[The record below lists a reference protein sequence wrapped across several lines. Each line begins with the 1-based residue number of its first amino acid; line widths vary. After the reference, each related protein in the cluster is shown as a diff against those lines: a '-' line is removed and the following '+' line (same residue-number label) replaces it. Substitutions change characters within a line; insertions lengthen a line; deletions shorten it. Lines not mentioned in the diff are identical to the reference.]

1 MCYMSLWI
9 GIYPVYN
16 STSTHRISWTYT
28 RTLKLRSTN
37 QIQTLTPLLSLLEK
51 NSWWKY
57 AMKAKWKSIFYMCPV
72 FFGVRVRV
80 RVHMRVF
87 NRLCVCAHV
96 SVCVC
101 AKERG
106 KKGEQVGDRER
117 ASFFRARARACAQ
130 ARALSL
136 CYSVCPPF
144 QVSLYLSLTH
154 TVSHAHTHA
163 CTCAQVCATR
173 THARARACTHAGT
186 HTRTHA
192 PSHTHTHART
202 LTRTRHPRTNTP
214 RTHTRKHTR
223 LQTHTLCHGALIQVL
238 SIKHNKAACSLLFPC
253 VGVSG
258 SATLPHIYTYLK
270 NIRV

>member
-101 AKERG
+101 E
-106 KKGEQVGDRER
+106 RER
-117 ASFFRARARACAQ
+117 KKRWASGRQRACVIFPCSSTRVRSSTRSLVVLLCLSPFSSLSLSLSHTHSVTRAHACMHMCTGLRYTHSCACARMHARGHAHTH
-130 ARALSL
+130 ARAL
-136 CYSVCPPF
+136 
-144 QVSLYLSLTH
+144 
-154 TVSHAHTHA
+154 AHTHA
-163 CTCAQVCATR
+163 CTHAHTHPTPTHKYP
-173 THARARACTHAGT
+173 THA
-186 HTRTHA
+186 HTQA
-192 PSHTHTHART
+192 HTPTD
-202 LTRTRHPRTNTP
+202 
-214 RTHTRKHTR
+214 
-223 LQTHTLCHGALIQVL
+223 THTLPRGLDPSVEH
-238 SIKHNKAACSLLFPC
+238 
-253 VGVSG
+253 
-258 SATLPHIYTYLK
+258 
-270 NIRV
+270 